1 MQYLLRNT
9 YNNVKIY
16 PTTVLNNKII
26 YQDNK
31 KQENK
36 IGQVPLEKKENL
48 NNNPQKI
55 IKKRKRKRKRE
66 RKGKRKATI
75 KSE

>member
-1 MQYLLRNT
+1 MEDLNLNLDDQNKSVQYLLRNT

-31 KQENK
+31 K
-36 IGQVPLEKKENL
+36 
-48 NNNPQKI
+48 
-55 IKKRKRKRKRE
+55 RKNE
-66 RKGKRKATI
+66 
-75 KSE
+75 S